1 MPRTVVMLTGKTDTK
16 SRVPAV
22 PAIGTAHGLVAEF
35 RSRSVA
41 FLTDQAQIGFVAH
54 AVKH

>member
-16 SRVPAV
+16 SRSAGRTS
-22 PAIGTAHGLVAEF
+22 IGTAHGLVAEF